1 MTLVKRYNMTWA
13 KHDIWTME
21 STDPII
27 LDNAHVVIF
36 LKYLIFVS
44 FYFCDSFYFCESVH
58 FVMRMFSFD
67 LWKL

>member
-1 MTLVKRYNMTWA
+1 
-13 KHDIWTME
+13 ME

-27 LDNAHVVIF
+27 LDNAHVVVI

-67 LWKL
+67 L